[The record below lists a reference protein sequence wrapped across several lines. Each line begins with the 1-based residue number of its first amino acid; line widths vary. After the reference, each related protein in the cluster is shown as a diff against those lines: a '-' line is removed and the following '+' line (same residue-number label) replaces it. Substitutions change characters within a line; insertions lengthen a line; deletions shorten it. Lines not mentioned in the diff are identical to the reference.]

1 MDSDKRT
8 QLLRAA
14 VRLFAENGYDGT
26 SLRAISEAAGANLS
40 MISYYFGGKRGLY
53 EEAFASQFRGLTRF
67 LSADTDAMDPRDVIR
82 LYADTALRVHQDNPY
97 LVRYITRELL
107 ARDGSA
113 SAIHTPLNALYNVLD
128 RAVRRGVAA
137 GLFRADLDVPSAV
150 VLLAGAVNFHYLAQ
164 HVRARIT
171 ADRLDMPGEA
181 AYLSQA
187 VEVFLRGIER
197 RDDA

>member
-14 VRLFAENGYDGT
+14 VQLFAENGYDGT

-40 MISYYFGGKRGLY
+40 MISYYFGGKHGLY
-53 EEAFASQFRGLTRF
+53 EEAFASQLRGLTGF
-67 LSADTDAMDPRDVIR
+67 LSADTDDMDPRDVIR

-107 ARDGSA
+107 AQDGSTP
-113 SAIHTPLNALYNVLD
+113 AIYPPLNAIYGVLD
-128 RAVRRGVAA
+128 RTVRRGIAA
-137 GLFRADLDVPSAV
+137 GLFRDDLNVPSVV

-171 ADRLDMPGEA
+171 ADRRDIPGEA
-181 AYLSQA
+181 AYLLQA

-197 RDDA
+197 RDDS